1 MEAIFYVY
9 QRNQKTYCSVCS
21 KFFSKFNTHKKIF
34 SISIDIFN
42 NYTIIILVNS
52 LITGILKQKSGTVKI
67 LDQEVSSKN
76 RKIFQQVG
84 CLIEQVSLYPHLTG
98 YEHIQIVA
106 KLTDTKIDEH
116 VETLISTLKMNS
128 YIHNKTKTYSQGMK
142 QRLGILLAV
151 LNKPKLLLLDEPL
164 NGLDPEGVYEIRTF
178 LLNICHQEGM
188 SLLISS
194 HILSEMQIFC
204 DRFLFLKDGV
214 ISKDLTKSDLKNSN
228 LEQEFI
234 EDNQE

>member
-1 MEAIFYVY
+1 MSVLEVRDIH
-9 QRNQKTYCSVCS
+9 RNYG
-21 KFFSKFNTHKKIF
+21 KKEVLKGVTFQIGSSEIVGLIGKNGAGKSTLF
-34 SISIDIFN
+34 K
-42 NYTIIILVNS
+42 V
-52 LITGILKQKSGTVKI
+52 ITGILKQKSGTVKI

>member
-1 MEAIFYVY
+1 MSVLEVRDIH
-9 QRNQKTYCSVCS
+9 RNYG
-21 KFFSKFNTHKKIF
+21 KKEVLKGVTF
-34 SISIDIFN
+34 QIDSSEIVGLIGKNGAGKSTLFK
-42 NYTIIILVNS
+42 V
-52 LITGILKQKSGTVKI
+52 ITGILKQKSGTVKI

-128 YIHNKTKTYSQGMK
+128 YIHNKTKTYSQGKK

>member
-1 MEAIFYVY
+1 MSVLEVRDIH
-9 QRNQKTYCSVCS
+9 RNYG
-21 KFFSKFNTHKKIF
+21 KKEVLKGVTF
-34 SISIDIFN
+34 QIDSSEIVGLIGKNGAGKSTLFK
-42 NYTIIILVNS
+42 V
-52 LITGILKQKSGTVKI
+52 ITGILKQKSGTVKI
-67 LDQEVSSKN
+67 LDQEVSSIN

>member
-1 MEAIFYVY
+1 MSVLEVRDIH
-9 QRNQKTYCSVCS
+9 RNYG
-21 KFFSKFNTHKKIF
+21 KKEVLKGVTFQI
-34 SISIDIFN
+34 
-42 NYTIIILVNS
+42 NS
-52 LITGILKQKSGTVKI
+52 SEIVGLIGKNGVGKSTLFKVITGILKQKSGTVKI

>member
-1 MEAIFYVY
+1 M
-9 QRNQKTYCSVCS
+9 SVLGVRDI
-21 KFFSKFNTHKKIF
+21 HKNYGKKEVLKGVTF
-34 SISIDIFN
+34 QIDSSEI
-42 NYTIIILVNS
+42 VG
-52 LITGILKQKSGTVKI
+52 LIGKNGAGKSTLFKVIAGLLKQKSGTVKI

-234 EDNQE
+234 EDKQE

>member
-1 MEAIFYVY
+1 MSVLEVRDIH
-9 QRNQKTYCSVCS
+9 RNYG
-21 KFFSKFNTHKKIF
+21 KKEVLKGVTF
-34 SISIDIFN
+34 QIDSSEIVGLIGKNGAGKSTLFKV
-42 NYTIIILVNS
+42 IAS
-52 LITGILKQKSGTVKI
+52 LLKQKSGTVKI

>member
-1 MEAIFYVY
+1 MSVLEVRDIH
-9 QRNQKTYCSVCS
+9 RNYG
-21 KFFSKFNTHKKIF
+21 KKEVLKGVTFQI
-34 SISIDIFN
+34 
-42 NYTIIILVNS
+42 NS
-52 LITGILKQKSGTVKI
+52 SEIVGLIGKNGAGKSTLFKVITGLLKQKSGTVKI

-106 KLTDTKIDEH
+106 KLTDTKIDED

>member
-1 MEAIFYVY
+1 MSVLEVRDIH
-9 QRNQKTYCSVCS
+9 RNYG
-21 KFFSKFNTHKKIF
+21 KKEVLKGVTF
-34 SISIDIFN
+34 QIDSSEIVGLIGKNGAGKSTLFK
-42 NYTIIILVNS
+42 V
-52 LITGILKQKSGTVKI
+52 ITGLLKQKSGTVKI

-194 HILSEMQIFC
+194 HILSEMQILC

>member
-1 MEAIFYVY
+1 MSVLEVRDIH
-9 QRNQKTYCSVCS
+9 RNYG
-21 KFFSKFNTHKKIF
+21 KKEVLKGVTFQI
-34 SISIDIFN
+34 
-42 NYTIIILVNS
+42 NS
-52 LITGILKQKSGTVKI
+52 SEIVGLIGKNGAGKSTLFKVITGLLKQKSGTVKI

-178 LLNICHQEGM
+178 LLNICHREGM

>member
-1 MEAIFYVY
+1 MSVLEVRDIH
-9 QRNQKTYCSVCS
+9 RNYG
-21 KFFSKFNTHKKIF
+21 KKEVLKGVTF
-34 SISIDIFN
+34 QIDSSEIVGLIGKNGAGKSTLFK
-42 NYTIIILVNS
+42 V
-52 LITGILKQKSGTVKI
+52 ITGILKQKSGTVKI

-188 SLLISS
+188 SPLISS

>member
-1 MEAIFYVY
+1 M
-9 QRNQKTYCSVCS
+9 SVLEVRDI
-21 KFFSKFNTHKKIF
+21 HKNYGKKEVLKGVTF
-34 SISIDIFN
+34 QIDSSEIVGLIGKNGAGKSTLFK
-42 NYTIIILVNS
+42 V
-52 LITGILKQKSGTVKI
+52 ITGILKQKSGTVKI

>member
-1 MEAIFYVY
+1 MSVLEVRDIH
-9 QRNQKTYCSVCS
+9 RNYG
-21 KFFSKFNTHKKIF
+21 KKEVLKGVTF
-34 SISIDIFN
+34 QIDSSEI
-42 NYTIIILVNS
+42 VG
-52 LITGILKQKSGTVKI
+52 LIGKNGAGKSTLFKVIAGLLKQKSGTVKI

-214 ISKDLTKSDLKNSN
+214 ISKDLTKGDLKNSN

>member
-1 MEAIFYVY
+1 MSVLEVRDIH
-9 QRNQKTYCSVCS
+9 RNYG
-21 KFFSKFNTHKKIF
+21 KKEVLKGVTF
-34 SISIDIFN
+34 QIDSSEI
-42 NYTIIILVNS
+42 VG
-52 LITGILKQKSGTVKI
+52 LIGKNGAGKSTLFKVIAGLLKQKSGTVKI

>member
-1 MEAIFYVY
+1 MSVLEVRDIH
-9 QRNQKTYCSVCS
+9 RNYG
-21 KFFSKFNTHKKIF
+21 KKEVLKGVRF
-34 SISIDIFN
+34 QIDSSEI
-42 NYTIIILVNS
+42 VG
-52 LITGILKQKSGTVKI
+52 LIGKNGAGKSTLFKVIAGLLKQKSGTVKI

>member
-1 MEAIFYVY
+1 MSVLEVRDIH
-9 QRNQKTYCSVCS
+9 RNYG
-21 KFFSKFNTHKKIF
+21 KKEVLKGVTF
-34 SISIDIFN
+34 QIDSSEI
-42 NYTIIILVNS
+42 VG
-52 LITGILKQKSGTVKI
+52 LIGKNGAGKSTLFKVIAGLLKQKSGTVKI

-116 VETLISTLKMNS
+116 VEMLISTLKMNS

-151 LNKPKLLLLDEPL
+151 LNKPKLLLLDDPL

>member
-1 MEAIFYVY
+1 M
-9 QRNQKTYCSVCS
+9 SVLEVRDI
-21 KFFSKFNTHKKIF
+21 HKNYGKKEVLKGVTF
-34 SISIDIFN
+34 QIDSSEI
-42 NYTIIILVNS
+42 VG
-52 LITGILKQKSGTVKI
+52 LIGKNGAGKSTLFKVIAGLLKQKSGTVKI

-151 LNKPKLLLLDEPL
+151 LNNPKLLLLDEPL

>member
-1 MEAIFYVY
+1 MSVLEVRDIH
-9 QRNQKTYCSVCS
+9 RNYG
-21 KFFSKFNTHKKIF
+21 KKEVLKGVTF
-34 SISIDIFN
+34 QIDSSEI
-42 NYTIIILVNS
+42 VG
-52 LITGILKQKSGTVKI
+52 LIGKNGAGKSTLFKVIVGLLKQKSGTVKI

-106 KLTDTKIDEH
+106 KLTNTKIDEH

>member
-1 MEAIFYVY
+1 MSVLEVRDIH
-9 QRNQKTYCSVCS
+9 RNYG
-21 KFFSKFNTHKKIF
+21 KKEVLKGVTF
-34 SISIDIFN
+34 QIDSSEIVGLIGKNGAGKSTLFK
-42 NYTIIILVNS
+42 V
-52 LITGILKQKSGTVKI
+52 ITGILKQKSGTVKI

-178 LLNICHQEGM
+178 LLNLCHQEGM

>member
-1 MEAIFYVY
+1 MSVLEVRDIH
-9 QRNQKTYCSVCS
+9 RNYG
-21 KFFSKFNTHKKIF
+21 KKEVLKGVTFQI
-34 SISIDIFN
+34 
-42 NYTIIILVNS
+42 NS
-52 LITGILKQKSGTVKI
+52 SEIVGLIGKNGAGKSTLFKVITGLLEQKSGTVKI

>member
-1 MEAIFYVY
+1 MSVLEVRDIH
-9 QRNQKTYCSVCS
+9 RNYG
-21 KFFSKFNTHKKIF
+21 KKEVLKGVTF
-34 SISIDIFN
+34 QIDSSEI
-42 NYTIIILVNS
+42 VG
-52 LITGILKQKSGTVKI
+52 LIGKNGAGKSTLFKVIAGLLKQKSGTVKI
-67 LDQEVSSKN
+67 LNQEVSSKN

-116 VETLISTLKMNS
+116 VETLISTLRMNS

-214 ISKDLTKSDLKNSN
+214 ISKGLTKSDLKNSN

>member
-1 MEAIFYVY
+1 MSVLEVRDIH
-9 QRNQKTYCSVCS
+9 RNYG
-21 KFFSKFNTHKKIF
+21 KKEVLKGVTF
-34 SISIDIFN
+34 QIDSSEIVGLIGKNGSGKSTLFK
-42 NYTIIILVNS
+42 V
-52 LITGILKQKSGTVKI
+52 ITGILKQKSGTVKI

>member
-1 MEAIFYVY
+1 MSVLEVMDIH
-9 QRNQKTYCSVCS
+9 RNYG
-21 KFFSKFNTHKKIF
+21 KKEVLKGVTF
-34 SISIDIFN
+34 QIDSSEIVGLIGKNGAGKSTLFK
-42 NYTIIILVNS
+42 V
-52 LITGILKQKSGTVKI
+52 ITGILKQKSGTVKI
-67 LDQEVSSKN
+67 LDQEVSSIN

>member
-1 MEAIFYVY
+1 MSVLEVRDIH
-9 QRNQKTYCSVCS
+9 RNYG
-21 KFFSKFNTHKKIF
+21 KKEVLKGVTF
-34 SISIDIFN
+34 QIDSSEIVGLIGKNGAGKSTLFK
-42 NYTIIILVNS
+42 V
-52 LITGILKQKSGTVKI
+52 ITGILKQKSGTVKI

-214 ISKDLTKSDLKNSN
+214 ISKDLAKSDLKNSN

>member
-1 MEAIFYVY
+1 MSVLEVRDIH
-9 QRNQKTYCSVCS
+9 RNYG
-21 KFFSKFNTHKKIF
+21 KKEVLKGVTFQI
-34 SISIDIFN
+34 
-42 NYTIIILVNS
+42 NS
-52 LITGILKQKSGTVKI
+52 SEIVGLIGKNGAGKSTLFKVITGLLKQKSGTVKI

-128 YIHNKTKTYSQGMK
+128 YIHNKTKAYSQGMK

>member
-1 MEAIFYVY
+1 MSVLEVRDIH
-9 QRNQKTYCSVCS
+9 RNYG
-21 KFFSKFNTHKKIF
+21 KKEVLKGVTF
-34 SISIDIFN
+34 QIDSSEIVGLIGKNGAGKSTLFK
-42 NYTIIILVNS
+42 V
-52 LITGILKQKSGTVKI
+52 ITGILKQKSGTVKI

-106 KLTDTKIDEH
+106 KLTDTKIDEY

>member
-1 MEAIFYVY
+1 MSVLEVRDIH
-9 QRNQKTYCSVCS
+9 RNYG
-21 KFFSKFNTHKKIF
+21 KKEVLKGVTF
-34 SISIDIFN
+34 QIDSSEIVGLIGKNGAGKSTLFK
-42 NYTIIILVNS
+42 V
-52 LITGILKQKSGTVKI
+52 ITGLLKQKSGTVKI

-178 LLNICHQEGM
+178 LLNICHREGM

>member
-1 MEAIFYVY
+1 MSVLEVRDIH
-9 QRNQKTYCSVCS
+9 RNYG
-21 KFFSKFNTHKKIF
+21 KKEVLKGVTF
-34 SISIDIFN
+34 QIDSSEI
-42 NYTIIILVNS
+42 VG
-52 LITGILKQKSGTVKI
+52 LIGKNGAGKSTLFKVIAGLLKQKSGTVKI

-214 ISKDLTKSDLKNSN
+214 ISKDLTKSDLKNSK

>member
-1 MEAIFYVY
+1 M
-9 QRNQKTYCSVCS
+9 SVLEVRDI
-21 KFFSKFNTHKKIF
+21 HKNYGKKEVLKGVTF
-34 SISIDIFN
+34 QIDSSEIVGLIGKNGAGKSTLFK
-42 NYTIIILVNS
+42 V
-52 LITGILKQKSGTVKI
+52 ITGLLKQKSGTVKI

>member
-1 MEAIFYVY
+1 MSVLEVRDIH
-9 QRNQKTYCSVCS
+9 RNYG
-21 KFFSKFNTHKKIF
+21 KKEVLKGVTF
-34 SISIDIFN
+34 QIDSSEIVGLIGKNGAGKSTLFK
-42 NYTIIILVNS
+42 V
-52 LITGILKQKSGTVKI
+52 ITGLLKQKSGTVKI

-164 NGLDPEGVYEIRTF
+164 NGLDPEGVYEFRTF

>member
-1 MEAIFYVY
+1 M
-9 QRNQKTYCSVCS
+9 SVLEVRDI
-21 KFFSKFNTHKKIF
+21 HKNYGKKEVLKGVTF
-34 SISIDIFN
+34 QIDSSEI
-42 NYTIIILVNS
+42 VG
-52 LITGILKQKSGTVKI
+52 LIGKNGAGKSTLFKVIAGLLKQKSGTVKI

>member
-1 MEAIFYVY
+1 M
-9 QRNQKTYCSVCS
+9 
-21 KFFSKFNTHKKIF
+21 
-34 SISIDIFN
+34 
-42 NYTIIILVNS
+42 
-52 LITGILKQKSGTVKI
+52 
-67 LDQEVSSKN
+67 
-76 RKIFQQVG
+76 
-84 CLIEQVSLYPHLTG
+84 TG

-116 VETLISTLKMNS
+116 VEMLISTLKMNS

>member
-1 MEAIFYVY
+1 MSVLEVRDIH
-9 QRNQKTYCSVCS
+9 RNYG
-21 KFFSKFNTHKKIF
+21 KKEVLKGVTF
-34 SISIDIFN
+34 QIDSSEIVGLIGKNGAGKSTLFK
-42 NYTIIILVNS
+42 V
-52 LITGILKQKSGTVKI
+52 ITGILKQKSGTVKI

-106 KLTDTKIDEH
+106 KLTDIKIDEH

-178 LLNICHQEGM
+178 LLNLCHQEGM

>member
-1 MEAIFYVY
+1 MSVLEVRDIH
-9 QRNQKTYCSVCS
+9 RNYG
-21 KFFSKFNTHKKIF
+21 KKEVLKGVTFQI
-34 SISIDIFN
+34 
-42 NYTIIILVNS
+42 NS
-52 LITGILKQKSGTVKI
+52 SEIVGLIGKNGAGKSTLFKVITGLLKQKSGTVKI

>member
-1 MEAIFYVY
+1 MSVLEVRDIH
-9 QRNQKTYCSVCS
+9 RNYG
-21 KFFSKFNTHKKIF
+21 KKEVLKGVTF
-34 SISIDIFN
+34 QIDSSEIVGLICKNGAGKSTLFK
-42 NYTIIILVNS
+42 V
-52 LITGILKQKSGTVKI
+52 ITGILKQKSGTVKI

>member
-1 MEAIFYVY
+1 M
-9 QRNQKTYCSVCS
+9 SVLEVRDI
-21 KFFSKFNTHKKIF
+21 HKNYGKKEVLKGVTF
-34 SISIDIFN
+34 QIDSSEIVGLIGKNGAGKSTLFK
-42 NYTIIILVNS
+42 V
-52 LITGILKQKSGTVKI
+52 ITGILKQKSGTVKI

-116 VETLISTLKMNS
+116 VEMLISTLKMNS

>member
-1 MEAIFYVY
+1 MSVLEVRDIH
-9 QRNQKTYCSVCS
+9 RNYG
-21 KFFSKFNTHKKIF
+21 KKEVLKGVTF
-34 SISIDIFN
+34 QIDSSEIVGLIGKNGAGKSTLFK
-42 NYTIIILVNS
+42 V
-52 LITGILKQKSGTVKI
+52 ITGLLKQKSGTVKI

>member
-1 MEAIFYVY
+1 MSVLEVRDIH
-9 QRNQKTYCSVCS
+9 RNYG
-21 KFFSKFNTHKKIF
+21 KKEVLKGVTF
-34 SISIDIFN
+34 QIDSSEIVGLIGKNGVGKSTLFK
-42 NYTIIILVNS
+42 V
-52 LITGILKQKSGTVKI
+52 ITGILKQKSGTVKI

>member
-1 MEAIFYVY
+1 M
-9 QRNQKTYCSVCS
+9 
-21 KFFSKFNTHKKIF
+21 
-34 SISIDIFN
+34 
-42 NYTIIILVNS
+42 
-52 LITGILKQKSGTVKI
+52 
-67 LDQEVSSKN
+67 SSKN

-151 LNKPKLLLLDEPL
+151 LNKPKLLLL
-164 NGLDPEGVYEIRTF
+164 
-178 LLNICHQEGM
+178 
-188 SLLISS
+188 
-194 HILSEMQIFC
+194 SEMQIFC

>member
-1 MEAIFYVY
+1 MSVLEVRDIH
-9 QRNQKTYCSVCS
+9 RNYG
-21 KFFSKFNTHKKIF
+21 KKEVLKGVTF
-34 SISIDIFN
+34 QIDSSEIVGLIGKNGAGKSTLFK
-42 NYTIIILVNS
+42 V
-52 LITGILKQKSGTVKI
+52 ITGILKQKSGTVKI

-214 ISKDLTKSDLKNSN
+214 ISKDLTKNDLKNSN